1 MHRKLYI
8 KGKHEDSPLVKA
20 MLILFE
26 RQSDGEGKMREREIK
41 HSLSAVLLPKCP
53 QQSALGFHM
62 NSRSL
67 STYYNAATLL
77 LHCLFPSAHLNA

>member
-26 RQSDGEGKMREREIK
+26 RQSDGEMER
-41 HSLSAVLLPKCP
+41 
-53 QQSALGFHM
+53 
-62 NSRSL
+62 
-67 STYYNAATLL
+67 
-77 LHCLFPSAHLNA
+77 